1 MKKAKE
7 VKTIYWYIEI
17 LEKLQK
23 LRKENPNNQNL
34 GYRIRKVLEN
44 LE

>member
-23 LRKENPNNQNL
+23 LRKENLNNQNL